1 MKKVVAEK
9 LKEGKIVK
17 DDLLK
22 IKVDESETDEEV
34 NMVDFLA
41 QIGEKKKEL
50 SSDEPTLGSSM
61 FKGLRQ
67 GVQGLI
73 LDKKLLEQQKKEAPH
88 ENETDEEEKKK
99 RNKFLEKEKE
109 EQRKREKVE
118 REKAEEAAIYVHV
131 PNDAKVVEEMMESRN
146 KSTEIASLNCI
157 YSVLFFLFFLL
168 IFQAGESQ
176 NIMETLRFQ
185 TEEGLLLDKQHRVIR
200 YNMFGCCS
208 QCQDPKEKQ
217 MCEAFSVETYLYTCP
232 VDEVDPKSSK
242 PCFLCQSKLPPDCGI
257 CKDELEFAEEK
268 GY

>member
-88 ENETDEEEKKK
+88 ENETDEEEK
-99 RNKFLEKEKE
+99 EKE
-109 EQRKREKVE
+109 QIFRKGEGR
-118 REKAEEAAIYVHV
+118 AEEAR
-131 PNDAKVVEEMMESRN
+131 KGGKRKSRGGCHLCARSKRC
-146 KSTEIASLNCI
+146 KS
-157 YSVLFFLFFLL
+157 
-168 IFQAGESQ
+168 
-176 NIMETLRFQ
+176 R
-185 TEEGLLLDKQHRVIR
+185 
-200 YNMFGCCS
+200 
-208 QCQDPKEKQ
+208 
-217 MCEAFSVETYLYTCP
+217 
-232 VDEVDPKSSK
+232 
-242 PCFLCQSKLPPDCGI
+242 
-257 CKDELEFAEEK
+257 
-268 GY
+268 